1 MSAQIEAPS
10 MPHGCRKY
18 LKMHKSVARKTP
30 FFICSLM
37 KPGQRKKSHDHRH
50 VIFSIFL
57 HFQIPQVWS
66 TVWKNL
72 FWLVDRKPRDQKAV
86 AGNIIATELYWNS
99 QLALRQLSFG
109 ASPST
114 VSGLLSLMILINLI
128 NKFCIYIP
136 HKSNNIII
144 IIK

>member
-66 TVWKNL
+66 TVLKNL
-72 FWLVDRKPRDQKAV
+72 FWLVDRKPRDQIAV
-86 AGNIIATELYWNS
+86 AGNIIATELHWNS
-99 QLALRQLSFG
+99 QLALYIIQGPYSNCLLAPRQVLFQD
-109 ASPST
+109 
-114 VSGLLSLMILINLI
+114 
-128 NKFCIYIP
+128 FCRWRF
-136 HKSNNIII
+136 
-144 IIK
+144 